1 MENHGN
7 KRVWDQSSDSNTQR
21 VDSPESKIRRVDSS
35 DSGINSSESQLE
47 SVLDSSEVQLQD
59 DIFNM
64 LDDTDN
70 VPERDS
76 VQGLDSVI
84 KSFEDEINAPGSDSG
99 SGDPAQEPDSGELQS
114 NLGYLLEASDDE
126 LGLPPTVGDGEEM
139 GRAAPEMAELARFV
153 GFEDDIPSY
162 DAFGFGSGFTAEN
175 DGGAGGFVTVDGLF
189 DYSDPSADVLWR
201 SESLQAMF
209 WWRMMLGLRKMKMI
223 AVIVVK
229 FQIVTLKKTRI
240 RQNCWTLRHLV
251 KVVTPPL
258 ILINKVESTNS
269 DFVDEVGYYD
279 ELDTPVGSED
289 EGPPK
294 VKFPCFKVPE
304 NAKDVKFEVGLQFSS
319 KKQILKAIKTFAI
332 MSKKNLKVVT
342 LKDDHCCFRIARNSQ
357 ATPEWVAKRLSM
369 DQAYRTKVKAMEKIE
384 GKDGNNQMF
393 PIAYAVVEYENYLS
407 WKWFVDLLIA
417 DLDGIQEG
425 CWVFIYD
432 QQKGLVEVIKELG
445 NNIEH
450 RLRVKY
456 LYGNWKKYLGAYI
469 KKLKWMAARATTTPD
484 WDKAMNQIKSYDVEA
499 WKDLERLN
507 SAA

>member
-162 DAFGFGSGFTAEN
+162 DAFGFGSGFAAES

-189 DYSDPSADVLWR
+189 DYSDPAADVLWR
-201 SESLQAMF
+201 SESLQAM
-209 WWRMMLGLRKMKMI
+209 
-223 AVIVVK
+223 
-229 FQIVTLKKTRI
+229 
-240 RQNCWTLRHLV
+240 
-251 KVVTPPL
+251 
-258 ILINKVESTNS
+258 
-269 DFVDEVGYYD
+269 
-279 ELDTPVGSED
+279 
-289 EGPPK
+289 
-294 VKFPCFKVPE
+294 
-304 NAKDVKFEVGLQFSS
+304 
-319 KKQILKAIKTFAI
+319 
-332 MSKKNLKVVT
+332 
-342 LKDDHCCFRIARNSQ
+342 
-357 ATPEWVAKRLSM
+357 
-369 DQAYRTKVKAMEKIE
+369 
-384 GKDGNNQMF
+384 
-393 PIAYAVVEYENYLS
+393 
-407 WKWFVDLLIA
+407 
-417 DLDGIQEG
+417 
-425 CWVFIYD
+425 
-432 QQKGLVEVIKELG
+432 
-445 NNIEH
+445 
-450 RLRVKY
+450 
-456 LYGNWKKYLGAYI
+456 
-469 KKLKWMAARATTTPD
+469 
-484 WDKAMNQIKSYDVEA
+484 
-499 WKDLERLN
+499 
-507 SAA
+507 